1 MNEIFSF
8 ALLCFTSFLTLVN
21 PLGLMPVFIGM
32 TTGLESRERAL
43 IARKALIAAFIAM
56 VLFAFSGKFIFDFF
70 SISINGLRIVGGFI
84 FFNMGYEMLQAK
96 NSKVKVTQSEVE
108 NAEEEEDISITP
120 LAIPMICG
128 PGVITNSIV
137 LMEDAG
143 TVSFKIALV
152 AVMLLICL
160 LTFIILLS
168 SGKILKILGST
179 GNKVLMRLMG
189 LIIMIIA
196 VEFFASGLTPILQNI
211 LRGV

>member
-32 TTGLESRERAL
+32 TTDLDARERAL
-43 IARKALIAAFIAM
+43 VARKALIAAFIAM
-56 VLFAFSGKFIFDFF
+56 VVFAFSGKFIFDFF

-84 FFNMGYEMLQAK
+84 FFNMGNEMLQAK
-96 NSKVKVTQSEVE
+96 NSKVKVTQSEVD
-108 NAEEEEDISITP
+108 NAEAEEDISITP

-143 TVSFKIALV
+143 TVPFKIALV
-152 AVMLLICL
+152 VVMLLICL

-168 SGKILKILGST
+168 SGKILRILGST

-196 VEFFASGLTPILQNI
+196 VEFFASGLAPILQNI